1 MIRVKVAAAILAAMM
16 VQGPIAEIATS
27 AIASVPS
34 ETETAEQE
42 EPVMEYAG
50 DYRVTAYAF
59 YEGGGENYYTASG
72 AEPTPY
78 YTVAT
83 NDEFDFGT
91 VLYIE
96 GIGEVEVQDRGNFD
110 EGIIDL
116 LIGDDPM
123 ESFEDTTRA
132 VYVVHY

>member
-1 MIRVKVAAAILAAMM
+1 MASVMKTIVLAVMLAQAAAAAP
-16 VQGPIAEIATS
+16 VPEIQQEV
-27 AIASVPS
+27 I
-34 ETETAEQE
+34 E
-42 EPVMEYAG
+42 EPAPVYEYVG
-50 DYRVTAYAF
+50 DYRVTAF
-59 YEGGGENYYTASG
+59 NYEEGDGENYYTASG

-96 GIGEVEVQDRGNFD
+96 DIGVVEVQDRGNFP

-116 LIGDDPM
+116 HIGADPIS
-123 ESFEDTTRA
+123 SFEDTTRA
-132 VYVVHY
+132 VYVVRY

>member
-1 MIRVKVAAAILAAMM
+1 MASVMKAIVLAVMLAQAAAAAP
-16 VQGPIAEIATS
+16 VPEIQQEV
-27 AIASVPS
+27 I
-34 ETETAEQE
+34 E
-42 EPVMEYAG
+42 EPAPVYEYVG
-50 DYRVTAYAF
+50 DYRVTAF
-59 YEGGGENYYTASG
+59 NYEEGDGENYYTASG

-96 GIGEVEVQDRGNFD
+96 DIGVVEVQDRGNFP

-116 LIGDDPM
+116 HIGADPIS
-123 ESFEDTTRA
+123 SFEDTTRA
-132 VYVVHY
+132 VYVVRY

>member
-1 MIRVKVAAAILAAMM
+1 MASVMKTIVLAVMLAQAVAAAP
-16 VQGPIAEIATS
+16 VPEIQQEV
-27 AIASVPS
+27 I
-34 ETETAEQE
+34 E
-42 EPVMEYAG
+42 EPAPVYEYVG
-50 DYRVTAYAF
+50 DYRVTAF
-59 YEGGGENYYTASG
+59 NYEEGDGENYYTASG

-96 GIGEVEVQDRGNFD
+96 DIGVVEVQDRGNFP

-116 LIGDDPM
+116 HIGADPIS
-123 ESFEDTTRA
+123 SFEDTTRA
-132 VYVVHY
+132 VYVVRY

>member
-1 MIRVKVAAAILAAMM
+1 MASVMKAIVLAVMLAQAAAA
-16 VQGPIAEIATS
+16 P
-27 AIASVPS
+27 VPS
-34 ETETAEQE
+34 IPEE
-42 EPVMEYAG
+42 EPEPAPVYEYVG
-50 DYRVTAYAF
+50 DYRVTAF
-59 YEGGGENYYTASG
+59 NYEEGDGENYYTASG

-96 GIGEVEVQDRGNFD
+96 DIGVVEVQDRGNFP

-116 LIGDDPM
+116 HIGADPIS
-123 ESFEDTTRA
+123 SFEDTTRA
-132 VYVVHY
+132 VYVVRY

>member
-1 MIRVKVAAAILAAMM
+1 MKTIVLAVMLAQAVAAAP
-16 VQGPIAEIATS
+16 VPEIQQEV
-27 AIASVPS
+27 I
-34 ETETAEQE
+34 E
-42 EPVMEYAG
+42 EPAPVYEYVG
-50 DYRVTAYAF
+50 DYRVTAF
-59 YEGGGENYYTASG
+59 NYEEGDGENYYTASG

-96 GIGEVEVQDRGNFD
+96 DIGVVEVQDRGNFP

-116 LIGDDPM
+116 HIGADPIS
-123 ESFEDTTRA
+123 SFEDTTRA
-132 VYVVHY
+132 VYVVRY

>member
-1 MIRVKVAAAILAAMM
+1 MASVMKAIVLAFMMAQAAAAAP
-16 VQGPIAEIATS
+16 VPEIPQEV
-27 AIASVPS
+27 I
-34 ETETAEQE
+34 E
-42 EPVMEYAG
+42 EPEPVYEYAG
-50 DYRVTAYAF
+50 DYRVTAF
-59 YEGGGENYYTASG
+59 NYEEGDGENYYTASG

-96 GIGEVEVQDRGNFD
+96 DIGVVEVQDRGNFP

-116 LIGDDPM
+116 HIGADPIS
-123 ESFEDTTRA
+123 SFEDTTRA
-132 VYVVHY
+132 VYVVRY

>member
-1 MIRVKVAAAILAAMM
+1 MASVMKTVVLAVMLAQAAAAAP
-16 VQGPIAEIATS
+16 VPEIPQEV
-27 AIASVPS
+27 I
-34 ETETAEQE
+34 E
-42 EPVMEYAG
+42 EPAPVYEYVG
-50 DYRVTAYAF
+50 DYRVTAF
-59 YEGGGENYYTASG
+59 NYEEGDGENYYTASG

-96 GIGEVEVQDRGNFD
+96 DIGVVEVQDRGNFP

-116 LIGDDPM
+116 HIGADPIS
-123 ESFEDTTRA
+123 SFEDTTRA
-132 VYVVHY
+132 VYVVRY

>member
-1 MIRVKVAAAILAAMM
+1 MIRARVAAAILAAMM
-16 VQGPIAEIATS
+16 VQGPIAEMATS
-27 AIASVPS
+27 TLASVPS

-42 EPVMEYAG
+42 EPVMEYVG
-50 DYRVTAYAF
+50 DYRVTAYAY
-59 YEGGGENYYTASG
+59 YEGGTENYYTASG
-72 AEPTPY
+72 MEPIPY

-83 NDEFDFGT
+83 GDEFDFGT

-96 GIGEVEVQDRGNFD
+96 GLGEVMVMDRGGFGP
-110 EGIIDL
+110 GIIDL

-123 ESFEDTTRA
+123 SSFEDTTRA

>member
-1 MIRVKVAAAILAAMM
+1 MASVMKTIVLAVMLAQAAAAAP
-16 VQGPIAEIATS
+16 VPEIQHEV
-27 AIASVPS
+27 I
-34 ETETAEQE
+34 E
-42 EPVMEYAG
+42 EPAPVYEYVG
-50 DYRVTAYAF
+50 DYRVTAF
-59 YEGGGENYYTASG
+59 NYEEGDGENYYTASG

-96 GIGEVEVQDRGNFD
+96 DIGVVEVQDRGNFS

-116 LIGDDPM
+116 HIGADPIS
-123 ESFEDTTRA
+123 SFEDTTRA
-132 VYVVHY
+132 VYVVRY

>member
-1 MIRVKVAAAILAAMM
+1 MASVMKTIVLAFMMAQAAAAAP
-16 VQGPIAEIATS
+16 VPEIQQEV
-27 AIASVPS
+27 I
-34 ETETAEQE
+34 E
-42 EPVMEYAG
+42 EPAPVYEYAG
-50 DYRVTAYAF
+50 DYRVTAF
-59 YEGGGENYYTASG
+59 NYEEGDGENYYTASG

-96 GIGEVEVQDRGNFD
+96 DIGVVEVQDRGNFP

-116 LIGDDPM
+116 HIGADPIS
-123 ESFEDTTRA
+123 SFEDTTRA
-132 VYVVHY
+132 VYVVRY

>member
-1 MIRVKVAAAILAAMM
+1 MIRAAIMAVILPFYVSQTISVAD
-16 VQGPIAEIATS
+16 VPEIREEPVE
-27 AIASVPS
+27 IQQ
-34 ETETAEQE
+34 EETAE
-42 EPVMEYAG
+42 PSMEYVG
-50 DYRVTAYAF
+50 DYRVTAYAY

-72 AEPTPY
+72 ATPVPY

-83 NDEFDFGT
+83 GDEFDLGT

-96 GIGEVEVQDRGNFD
+96 GIGEVQVQDRGGFGP
-110 EGIIDL
+110 GIIDL
-116 LIGDDPM
+116 HIGNDPM

>member
-1 MIRVKVAAAILAAMM
+1 MSSVMKAIVLAFMMAQAAAAAP
-16 VQGPIAEIATS
+16 VPEIPQE
-27 AIASVPS
+27 AI
-34 ETETAEQE
+34 E
-42 EPVMEYAG
+42 EPAPVYEYVG
-50 DYRVTAYAF
+50 DYRVTAF
-59 YEGGGENYYTASG
+59 NYEEGDGENYYTASG

-96 GIGEVEVQDRGNFD
+96 DIGVVEVQDRGNFP

-116 LIGDDPM
+116 HIGADPIS
-123 ESFEDTTRA
+123 SFEDTTRA
-132 VYVVHY
+132 VYVVRY